1 MKTTTYAKL
10 SKFVGKPVNNLDYSV
25 TEFTEERIIE
35 YATNKIIAY
44 RTIQPNDIFYTE
56 AEDIKIMNNLRG
68 QIKNVSYPNL
78 NAIFEANFEN
88 KGNYDDISRIL
99 KDFTLANSMLEK
111 DFIFMIDDKEFL
123 LNTKNV
129 KPALDFVK
137 TLMNDKTEISFNDDN
152 LKLEYN
158 SVFKPLR
165 FTFLCL
171 NDLTVQI
178 LITPMRNIKRRNKWH
193 HKSKNYLS

>member
-1 MKTTTYAKL
+1 MKNTTYAKL

-44 RTIQPNDIFYTE
+44 RTIQSNDTE
-56 AEDIKIMNNLRG
+56 AKNIKILNNLRG
-68 QIKNVSYPNL
+68 EIKNISYPDL
-78 NAIFEANFEN
+78 NRLFDANFEN
-88 KGNYDDISRIL
+88 KGNCDDVLRLL
-99 KDFTLANSMLEK
+99 KDFIAANSMSEK
-111 DFIFMIDDKEFL
+111 NFNFTLNDKEFL

-129 KPALDFVK
+129 KPALEFIK
-137 TLMNDKTEISFNDDN
+137 ALMNDKTEVSFNDDN

-158 SVFKPLR
+158 SEFKPLR

-171 NDLTVQI
+171 NDLTVQV
-178 LITPMRNIKRRNKWH
+178 LFTPMRKR
-193 HKSKNYLS
+193 

>member
-44 RTIQPNDIFYTE
+44 RTIQTNDTE
-56 AEDIKIMNNLRG
+56 AKDIKILNNLRG
-68 QIKNVSYPNL
+68 QIKNISYPNL
-78 NAIFEANFEN
+78 NLLFEANFEN
-88 KGNYDDISRIL
+88 KANYDDISRLL
-99 KDFTLANSMLEK
+99 KDFMLANSMSKK

-123 LNTKNV
+123 LDTRNV

-137 TLMNDKTEISFNDDN
+137 TLMNDKTEIISNDDN

-158 SVFKPLR
+158 SEFKPLR

-178 LITPMRNIKRRNKWH
+178 LISPMR
-193 HKSKNYLS
+193 KS

>member
-1 MKTTTYAKL
+1 MKKTTYAKL

-35 YATNKIIAY
+35 YATNRIIAY
-44 RTIQPNDIFYTE
+44 RTIQTNDTE
-56 AEDIKIMNNLRG
+56 ANGIKILNNLRG
-68 QIKNVSYPNL
+68 QIKNVYYPNL

-88 KGNYDDISRIL
+88 KGNYDDISRLL
-99 KDFTLANSMLEK
+99 KDFMMANSISKK

-158 SVFKPLR
+158 SEFKPLR

-178 LITPMRNIKRRNKWH
+178 LITPMRKH
-193 HKSKNYLS
+193 